1 MEAVL
6 GCNTLRGLQPAGQTA
21 RSDIQVQVEC
31 SKHIVVERELV
42 LVRAVTSRA
51 RHTDKRTN
59 RCSSAAECEGCTSFP
74 VRVLGRSILSRT
86 RSCRRVGKAVNAAHA
101 TAAAI
106 YVWCAVQVPSTA
118 RVRSVRHTS
127 RRPCICC
134 NNCTTCCK
142 VQQLHGTRYH
152 SSQEL
157 RPLRDCR

>member
-106 YVWCAVQVPSTA
+106 YVWCAVQVPTRHESVPCAIRVFDHASVATIAQHVAKFSSCTA
-118 RVRSVRHTS
+118 RGTTARRS
-127 RRPCICC
+127 
-134 NNCTTCCK
+134 
-142 VQQLHGTRYH
+142 
-152 SSQEL
+152 
-157 RPLRDCR
+157 

>member
-51 RHTDKRTN
+51 RRTDKRTD
-59 RCSSAAECEGCTSFP
+59 CSSAAEREGCTSFP

-86 RSCRRVGKAVNAAHA
+86 LSCWPVGKAVNAAHA

-106 YVWCAVQVPSTA
+106 YVWCAVQVQTRHESVPCAIRVFDHASVATIAQHVAKFSSCTERGTTA
-118 RVRSVRHTS
+118 RRS
-127 RRPCICC
+127 
-134 NNCTTCCK
+134 
-142 VQQLHGTRYH
+142 
-152 SSQEL
+152 
-157 RPLRDCR
+157 